1 MGLTALQKI
10 KDHVKRRPEE
20 LSAERE
26 KGKKVVGWLGY
37 NIPEELIHALG
48 LIPVRLGTGGDDRV
62 VEHGS
67 RYISTKNCV
76 FTRASVGIFA
86 ENKDPYVLN
95 SDFVAIDSTCTH
107 MYRVAELIKYY
118 FKVTTAIL
126 GVPKNFFLPE
136 SHEYFYRELEAFTNK
151 LEEFAG
157 SKLELKKLKASI
169 KLFDR
174 IRTAINALYRY
185 QSALNHLISWRE
197 LYDVIHAGYY
207 LDRVVYADLLNELLA
222 ELKDKQG
229 EPVIKQVAGEARI
242 LLSGSTIPPG
252 DTKLIDIVEQVG
264 GRIVGDDLWS
274 GLSPFVGLN
283 IKEPSIRGVADA
295 YINRLPHGALPYLDQ
310 KTDRRLENLRRIA
323 RDFKAQGVIYH
334 TLRYCDP
341 FSFKAGET
349 KDVLKNFSVPLL
361 EIHTEYA
368 GSDYEAIRTRV
379 EAFVE
384 MIKFQNISVE
394 VAA

>member
-10 KDHVKRRPEE
+10 QNHVQRRPEE
-20 LSAERE
+20 LAAERG

-48 LIPVRLGTGGDDRV
+48 LIPVRLGTGGDDKI
-62 VEHGS
+62 VELGS

-86 ENKDPYVLN
+86 ENKDPYVIN
-95 SDFVAIDSTCTH
+95 SDLVAVDSTCTH

-118 FKVTTAIL
+118 FNVKTAIL

-136 SHEYFYRELEAFTNK
+136 SHEYFYRELESFTKK

-157 SKLELKKLKASI
+157 STLDQNKLESSI
-169 KLFDR
+169 KLYDV

-185 QSALNHLISWRE
+185 QSAKNPLISWHE
-197 LYDVIHAGYY
+197 LYNVVHAGYY
-207 LDRVVYADLLNELLA
+207 LDRAEYASLLNELLS

-229 EPVIKQVAGEARI
+229 DPVITQEAGEARI

-252 DTKLIDIVEQVG
+252 DTKLIDIIEQLG

-274 GLSPFVGLN
+274 GLSPFVDVN
-283 IKEPSIRGVADA
+283 IKEASVRGIADA

-310 KTDRRLENLRRIA
+310 KTDRRLENLRRIV
-323 RDFKAQGVIYH
+323 REFKAQGVIYH

-349 KDVLKNFSVPLL
+349 KDVLKEISIPSL

-379 EAFVE
+379 EAFLE
-384 MIKFQNISVE
+384 MIRFQNLSE